1 MLYLPFTKYAIK
13 GAHVAC
19 PLCGSE
25 RAVAL
30 SNWDRRFKRLPHVKC
45 ADCGLIRHEF
55 MPSEVE
61 LAEYYRTTYRSDYQ
75 NVQDG
80 PSDRHIAKRHKEA
93 ELRLSRLTPHLADGA
108 RIVDFGCG
116 SAELVED
123 AIGMGYDARGFEP
136 GSDYA
141 LYAKNK
147 KGLPVENCGWQDY
160 TVDAPVDVVTTFHV
174 FEHLLDPVPAVEKI
188 QTWLKDDG
196 LFYIEVPDMNNALY
210 KGFGCLHMAHTLG
223 FSRYSLELLGAVCGM
238 EVVEVF
244 DDYDIGIIFRRGR
257 PRPIEEIK
265 ADSVAQ
271 LAPWTRD
278 VVHKTFWSYT
288 AGKLKRR

>member
-1 MLYLPFTKYAIK
+1 MLNLPFTKYPIT
-13 GAHVAC
+13 GAQVAC
-19 PLCGSE
+19 PLCKSE
-25 RAVAL
+25 DTIPLA
-30 SNWDRRFKRLPHVKC
+30 NWDRRFKRLAHVKC
-45 ADCGLIRHEF
+45 GACGLIRHDY
-55 MPSEVE
+55 MPSEDE
-61 LAEYYRTTYRSDYQ
+61 LSEYYRTTYRSDYQ
-75 NVQDG
+75 RVQDG

-93 ELRLSRLTPHLADGA
+93 AVRLKRLTPHLKDGA
-108 RIVDFGCG
+108 RLVDFGCG

-141 LYAKNK
+141 TYARDK

-160 TVDAPVDVVTTFHV
+160 SVDAPVDVVTTFHV
-174 FEHLLDPVPAVEKI
+174 FEHLLDPVPAVERI
-188 QTWLKDDG
+188 LEWLADDG
-196 LFYIEVPDMNNALY
+196 LFFIEVPDMNNALH

-223 FSRYSLELLGAVCGM
+223 FSRYNLELLGAVCGL

-244 DDYDIGIIFRRGR
+244 QDYDIGIIFRRGT

-265 ADSVAQ
+265 ADAVRQ
-271 LAPWTRD
+271 MAPWTKD